1 MHYSFACAAPALA
14 LLGCLLLQPGPASAQ
29 PMPFGTP
36 GMRASQ
42 SELIQ
47 NLLPSV
53 VKITIRKNVAPVR
66 PGTNAAAA
74 RDDGRAYGSGFI
86 IDASG
91 VIATN
96 YHVVQDAWEIEVS
109 FNDGTRVLAHLL
121 RATRL
126 IDVALIKVDVG
137 HPLPALPWGN
147 SDELQVGDPVFA
159 IGNALGV
166 GISVSSGIVSAL
178 NRDIEDS
185 PYDDFIQTDAAI
197 NHGNS
202 GGPLFNMQGE
212 VIGID
217 TALISPSSGS
227 SGVGFAIPAREARV
241 IIDRLMNY
249 GWLRPGWIGVKIQQ
263 VTPDM
268 SEALGIERAEG
279 SLVSYVAPGGPA
291 AAAGLRVGDVIL
303 HIDAAA
309 PTDERA
315 ILRTI
320 ATTPIGENI
329 TLALWRDGKPASLT
343 VSVHEWPRA
352 QWETLDP
359 PVSMAT
365 PSHGVPADLGI
376 TLGAA
381 AQTGVL
387 VTGVAAGTDAA
398 QRGLVAGDVILR
410 VQEKTVT
417 NAAEVQAAFQA
428 VRARKREFALV
439 LVDPKVHEK
448 PGPEWIVLRVSDN

>member
-1 MHYSFACAAPALA
+1 
-14 LLGCLLLQPGPASAQ
+14 
-29 PMPFGTP
+29 
-36 GMRASQ
+36 
-42 SELIQ
+42 
-47 NLLPSV
+47 
-53 VKITIRKNVAPVR
+53 
-66 PGTNAAAA
+66 
-74 RDDGRAYGSGFI
+74 
-86 IDASG
+86 
-91 VIATN
+91 
-96 YHVVQDAWEIEVS
+96 
-109 FNDGTRVLAHLL
+109 
-121 RATRL
+121 
-126 IDVALIKVDVG
+126 
-137 HPLPALPWGN
+137 
-147 SDELQVGDPVFA
+147 VFA